1 MLMKK
6 LDAPSDMQIG
16 TRFATKKHG
25 YAVVVEYYNTYTVII
40 AFENTGNIRS
50 TTAAKL
56 RCGQV
61 LDRSVPS
68 QSTLVGKIFIS
79 EKYGPLTVV
88 QVDSNNIVVLKN
100 SAGEE
105 IRMIRASVEKLRE
118 TSTSDTTQE
127 ALQAPT
133 SLSALTK
140 RSKKTKDVNSLL
152 KKMLADYGK

>member
-1 MLMKK
+1 MKK
-6 LDAPSDMQIG
+6 LDAPNDMQIG

-88 QVDSNNIVVLKN
+88 QVDSDNIVVLHN

-118 TSTSDTTQE
+118 TSTPDTDPQE